1 MIYTKLLKLIEDN
14 ANELSRRLCKDL
26 LSKEETKGYRSLSED
41 EVYKRV
47 NDVYSNLGQ
56 WLGKD
61 KDTTNEIEKV
71 YTELG
76 KKRCREKIPLNE
88 VVLAFMLIKRHLWL
102 YVREKELLD
111 SAYELNQALEMNN
124 NVVYF
129 FDRAIYY
136 VTIGYEEEM
145 LKD

>member
-1 MIYTKLLKLIEDN
+1 
-14 ANELSRRLCKDL
+14 
-26 LSKEETKGYRSLSED
+26 
-41 EVYKRV
+41 
-47 NDVYSNLGQ
+47 
-56 WLGKD
+56 
-61 KDTTNEIEKV
+61 
-71 YTELG
+71 
-76 KKRCREKIPLNE
+76 
-88 VVLAFMLIKRHLWL
+88 
-102 YVREKELLD
+102 LLD